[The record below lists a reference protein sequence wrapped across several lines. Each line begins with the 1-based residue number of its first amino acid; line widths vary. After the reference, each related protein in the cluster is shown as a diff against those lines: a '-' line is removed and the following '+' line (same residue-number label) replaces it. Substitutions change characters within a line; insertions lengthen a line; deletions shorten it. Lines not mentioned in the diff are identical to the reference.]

1 MSKLSDDD
9 DDDGFGSII
18 QNDFLVKETILKYL
32 FAKLMLYMS
41 KTPFIDIQILKNR
54 QDYLKRPAT
63 VTLFNQYYHLVSESF
78 LMLKHSLLFPNI
90 VMNCIS

>member
-1 MSKLSDDD
+1 MSKLSDV

-41 KTPFIDIQILKNR
+41 KTPFIDIQILKDG

-63 VTLFNQYYHLVSESF
+63 VTLFNQYYHLVSESESF
-78 LMLKHSLLFPNI
+78 FK
-90 VMNCIS
+90 NCF